1 MLGQEDS
8 GEDLNA
14 RVRNG
19 LGLVTSKAHGEG
31 ISAAP
36 RYRLNVMFV
45 LNSAGEGRDSS
56 LPRFDGSVRFKVLVD
71 KDKSAPGEV
80 SLVV

>member
-1 MLGQEDS
+1 
-8 GEDLNA
+8 
-14 RVRNG
+14 
-19 LGLVTSKAHGEG
+19 
-31 ISAAP
+31 
-36 RYRLNVMFV
+36 MFV

-56 LPRFDGSVRFKVLVD
+56 LPRFDGSVRFKVLVN